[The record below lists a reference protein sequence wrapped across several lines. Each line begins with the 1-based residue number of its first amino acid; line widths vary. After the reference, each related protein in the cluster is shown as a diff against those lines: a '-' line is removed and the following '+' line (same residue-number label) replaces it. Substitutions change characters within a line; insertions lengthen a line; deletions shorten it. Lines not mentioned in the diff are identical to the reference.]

1 MGIFLKNP
9 SHINTQ
15 AETARQTENN
25 KGGTGDE
32 RENKEEWGNGQT
44 KEDPQQQQQQQQQQ
58 QIKQNY

>member
-1 MGIFLKNP
+1 MLWIV
-9 SHINTQ
+9 SHINIQ

-32 RENKEEWGNGQT
+32 RENKEEWGGTGQT
-44 KEDPQQQQQQQQQQ
+44 KAEPQRRRRQ